1 MTDFT
6 IETAG
11 TMSGTIETVFVTLL
25 IAIPIIV
32 FARDFYIERKRFGA
46 PFKNND

>member
-1 MTDFT
+1 MTDFIQT
-6 IETAG
+6 GG
-11 TMSGTIETVFVTLL
+11 TMSGTIETVFVTLM
-25 IAIPIIV
+25 IAIPIFV